1 MSIIKST
8 KAGKSAV
15 TITKEYL
22 LSRGWTTDEAL
33 MYAPR
38 KAHNKNEIFLRI
50 CNYFSDE
57 ETTFE
62 LRLSTFQKVDDRPPL
77 KQIEHLHTI
86 PIKTVRDLELL
97 ENFWY
102 TKDPNKKRK
111 YKKQLLAK
119 ATKTINTITKH
130 YYHYLFLYIKD
141 KLKQLKLSR
150 QN

>member
-15 TITKEYL
+15 KITKEYL

-33 MYAPR
+33 MYAP
-38 KAHNKNEIFLRI
+38 KKSHNKNELFLRI
-50 CNYFSDE
+50 CNYFSDD

-77 KQIEHLHTI
+77 NKLEYLHTI
-86 PIKTVRDLELL
+86 PIKTVRDLELV

-102 TKDPNKKRK
+102 TQATIKKRK

-119 ATKTINTITKH
+119 ATKTDQVSSGRFWWYK
-130 YYHYLFLYIKD
+130 
-141 KLKQLKLSR
+141 
-150 QN
+150 

>member
-15 TITKEYL
+15 KITKEYL

-33 MYAPR
+33 MYAPK

-50 CNYFSDE
+50 CNYFSDD

-77 KQIEHLHTI
+77 KQVEYLHTI

-119 ATKTINTITKH
+119 ASKTDPVSSGRFWWYK
-130 YYHYLFLYIKD
+130 
-141 KLKQLKLSR
+141 
-150 QN
+150 

>member
-1 MSIIKST
+1 MSIIKSM

-15 TITKEYL
+15 KITKEYL
-22 LSRGWTTDEAL
+22 LSRCWTTDDAL

-38 KAHNKNEIFLRI
+38 KTHNKNELFLRI
-50 CNYFSDE
+50 CNYFSDD

-62 LRLSTFQKVDDRPPL
+62 LRLSTFQKVDDRPPM
-77 KQIEHLHTI
+77 KQIEYLHTI

-119 ATKTINTITKH
+119 ASKTDQVSSGNFWWYK
-130 YYHYLFLYIKD
+130 
-141 KLKQLKLSR
+141 
-150 QN
+150 

>member
-1 MSIIKST
+1 MSIIKSM

-15 TITKEYL
+15 KITKEYL

-38 KAHNKNEIFLRI
+38 KSHNKNDLFLRI
-50 CNYFSDE
+50 CNYVSDD

-77 KQIEHLHTI
+77 RQMEYLHTI
-86 PIKTVRDLELL
+86 PIETVRDLELL

-119 ATKTINTITKH
+119 ATKTNPVSSGK
-130 YYHYLFLYIKD
+130 FWWMMPK
-141 KLKQLKLSR
+141 
-150 QN
+150 

>member
-1 MSIIKST
+1 MSILKTT

-15 TITKEYL
+15 NITKEYL

-33 MYAPR
+33 MYAP
-38 KAHNKNEIFLRI
+38 KKEYNKNDLFLRI
-50 CNYFSDE
+50 CNYVSDD

-62 LRLSTFQKVDDRPPL
+62 LRLSTFQKVDDRPPM
-77 KQIEHLHTI
+77 KQMEYLYTI

-102 TKDPNKKRK
+102 TKATIKKRK

-119 ATKTINTITKH
+119 ATKTDPVSSGHFWWYK
-130 YYHYLFLYIKD
+130 
-141 KLKQLKLSR
+141 
-150 QN
+150 

>member
-1 MSIIKST
+1 MPTFKTAPQVRLKLLKLFQPST
-8 KAGKSAV
+8 WRAHFSKL
-15 TITKEYL
+15 YL
-22 LSRGWTTDEAL
+22 L
-33 MYAPR
+33 
-38 KAHNKNEIFLRI
+38 FLRI
-50 CNYFSDE
+50 CNYFSDD

-77 KQIEHLHTI
+77 KHLEYLHTI

-119 ATKTINTITKH
+119 ATKSTQVSF
-130 YYHYLFLYIKD
+130 Y
-141 KLKQLKLSR
+141 
-150 QN
+150 